1 MRDTTDSA
9 ETGLIRELAEEAGA
23 LAVLI
28 ADAQGHT
35 DDIATQLGRQAQ
47 SFDGLRGEAARM
59 ASGAE
64 LVAVATAAATA
75 ATAEA
80 RVRVGAARSSFHRV
94 MSEVDSL
101 SREADGLGGSVD
113 GLAAALDRVRRVAED
128 IAAIAQM
135 TNLLALNAQIE
146 ASRAGQAGR
155 GFMVVAQEVKTMSEK
170 TAVAT
175 GEIGR
180 TLETLR
186 SALDQIT
193 RTNAAVLTRTG
204 RMRDEA
210 QDLGES
216 IEAIEG
222 AMTEVDQ
229 QQGRIDAARRDS
241 ATSIGVVEK
250 GVHRMAASV
259 DSAES
264 GIVGVRG
271 AVGRMLDSAQRQM
284 ERFTRLGIETVDT
297 PYIEAVQS
305 AAARI
310 SAAFEAAVAG
320 GRIGLG
326 ALFDT
331 DYRPVAGSDP
341 KQVTTHFS
349 ALTDALLPPIQ
360 EPMLTFSPQVVFCA
374 AVDRNGYL
382 PTHNRIFSQPQRPG
396 DPNWNAANCRN
407 RRIFDDRVGLAAGRG
422 RRAFTLQAYRRD
434 MGDGKFVLMKD
445 VSAPIM
451 VQGRHWGGLR
461 LAYRVEAPP
470 GK

>member
-180 TLETLR
+180 TLG
-186 SALDQIT
+186 
-193 RTNAAVLTRTG
+193 V
-204 RMRDEA
+204 
-210 QDLGES
+210 
-216 IEAIEG
+216 
-222 AMTEVDQ
+222 TE
-229 QQGRIDAARRDS
+229 
-241 ATSIGVVEK
+241 
-250 GVHRMAASV
+250 
-259 DSAES
+259 
-264 GIVGVRG
+264 
-271 AVGRMLDSAQRQM
+271 
-284 ERFTRLGIETVDT
+284 
-297 PYIEAVQS
+297 
-305 AAARI
+305 ARI
-310 SAAFEAAVAG
+310 SQLHSAAIAQLRS
-320 GRIGLG
+320 RI
-326 ALFDT
+326 A
-331 DYRPVAGSDP
+331 R
-341 KQVTTHFS
+341 
-349 ALTDALLPPIQ
+349 
-360 EPMLTFSPQVVFCA
+360 
-374 AVDRNGYL
+374 
-382 PTHNRIFSQPQRPG
+382 QPE
-396 DPNWNAANCRN
+396 D
-407 RRIFDDRVGLAAGRG
+407 AAG
-422 RRAFTLQAYRRD
+422 
-434 MGDGKFVLMKD
+434 
-445 VSAPIM
+445 
-451 VQGRHWGGLR
+451 
-461 LAYRVEAPP
+461 
-470 GK
+470 